1 MLKRIICLILA
12 IIFYLLAI
20 IGLAI
25 PVVPQVP
32 FFVAGTVFLAVGFKT
47 VKNIILKNGF
57 YNKHLK
63 STVDKNKI
71 LSKVFKEENQI
82 MDKQKI
88 YDYIENRNIWHEITE
103 HEAVF
108 SMRELNKIDVKY
120 PEYDAK
126 NLFVRDDKKKNYYLI
141 TVRGNKRVDL
151 KKFKKDNNLRN
162 LSFASEEELLDLM
175 DLKPGSV
182 SPFGL
187 LNDKEN
193 KVKFYLDKTFTEG
206 ECIIGVHP
214 NGNTATVWLKTEDL
228 VSIIEENGNEVNI
241 VELS

>member
-12 IIFYLLAI
+12 IIFYLLGI

-32 FFVAGTVFLAVGFKT
+32 FFVAGTVLLAVGFKT
-47 VKNIILKNGF
+47 VKNMILKNGF

-71 LSKVFKEENQI
+71 LSKVFNEENQL

-88 YDYIENRNIWHEITE
+88 YDYIKSRNIWYEITE

-108 SMRELNKIDVKY
+108 SMKELNKIEVKY

-151 KKFKKDNNLRN
+151 KKLKKDNNLRN
-162 LSFASEEELLDLM
+162 LSFASEEELLELM
-175 DLKPGSV
+175 NLRPGSV

-187 LNDKEN
+187 LNDKED
-193 KVKFYLDKTFTEG
+193 KVKFYLDKTFMEG
-206 ECIIGVHP
+206 ERIIGVHP
-214 NGNTATVWLKTEDL
+214 NDNTATVWLKAEDL

>member
-1 MLKRIICLILA
+1 
-12 IIFYLLAI
+12 
-20 IGLAI
+20 
-25 PVVPQVP
+25 
-32 FFVAGTVFLAVGFKT
+32 
-47 VKNIILKNGF
+47 
-57 YNKHLK
+57 
-63 STVDKNKI
+63 
-71 LSKVFKEENQI
+71 

-88 YDYIENRNIWHEITE
+88 YEYIENRNIWHEITE

-162 LSFASEEELLDLM
+162 LSFTSEEELLDLM
-175 DLKPGSV
+175 GLKPGSV

-214 NGNTATVWLKTEDL
+214 NDNTATVWLKTEDL